1 MSFIRDI
8 KRRGFFITAEE
19 ARDKSRVEQLSCL
32 RYVHPESHCIVE
44 HFVGFTACCKL
55 DATSLATQVIGEVNK
70 LGLDINCIVMVHL
83 S

>member
-1 MSFIRDI
+1 M
-8 KRRGFFITAEE
+8 
-19 ARDKSRVEQLSCL
+19 CL